1 MEADLQA
8 MAAETLAIMAMAAD
22 FVASAKVQPQRKTLF
37 PPLHHSQEENHS
49 DHLQAKVAKEKEEEV
64 HHSAHGMFPLQ
75 PQSTLPFYL
84 RVRQS
89 LPWWQQNA
97 SQDRQLLQI
106 LSEGLNPSLPD
117 LCHLQEEVQCH
128 TPADLQAAQQV
139 LEDYARVGAVK
150 EVPPDSDQFLVPWFI
165 IRKQEETGEKVR
177 LISDC
182 RQLNLNLCPPKFR
195 LDHLQNIFP
204 VLKKGLF
211 AAKIDLQHAYFHLG
225 IHPSKRKY
233 FRHQVGEKIWEFQA
247 ACFGLSILPELWMRV
262 MKPLQKLWR
271 AKGLLVYTYLDDI
284 LLLGETPSIVQK
296 NLQIVLQTLQS
307 AGLQINHKKCILEP
321 CQEVK
326 HLGFILDLKEGFLRV
341 PKEKLKSVRREL
353 GKLVTHSHI
362 TKRKMS
368 SILGQVRSFLTAM
381 PFLRAFS
388 DQMVFFLKE
397 NHKKH
402 WDQKLEIPSLLQDQ
416 IREIKDLTLHWDGR
430 AFGSTKTTRFL
441 ASDSSQESWAGLDL
455 KTGQAIQEF
464 WRGEKILHINLKELR
479 AAVNCVMSLA
489 QKRDKVHLLVD
500 NSVTFYYLKKGG
512 GKIKQLN
519 HILRPFL
526 LWCLKNQVTL
536 QVELCKSADMPADY
550 LTRMPKDKGDY
561 TLNQDL
567 FLFLKRQYH
576 HWLDMEQT
584 IDMFA
589 SPGNFKFKKFCS
601 RHPHWQSWG
610 VDSLNMSLKDL
621 QFCYSNPPWT
631 VIQNWLLRL
640 KQNPHITCWMICPM
654 WVGATW
660 WPLLLKLLVPLAPQI
675 QINPFPGMFQ
685 NCWGE
690 LMPSPKWHL
699 VSVILSGK
707 FWKGTKY
714 KFTPSKLT
722 WIE

>member
-22 FVASAKVQPQRKTLF
+22 FVASAKVQPHKETLF

-106 LSEGLNPSLPD
+106 LSERLNPSLPD

-296 NLQIVLQTLQS
+296 KFTDCAANPSVSRFTNKSQKVHFRTLPRSQTFGFHFGFKRRLSQS
-307 AGLQINHKKCILEP
+307 PKGKVEI
-321 CQEVK
+321 CQEGVGEIGHPLPYNK
-326 HLGFILDLKEGFLRV
+326 KKNVFHPR
-341 PKEKLKSVRREL
+341 PSSVFSDRHAFFKGLFRPDGL
-353 GKLVTHSHI
+353 FS
-362 TKRKMS
+362 KRKS
-368 SILGQVRSFLTAM
+368 Q
-381 PFLRAFS
+381 
-388 DQMVFFLKE
+388 
-397 NHKKH
+397 KKH

-441 ASDSSQESWAGLDL
+441 ASESSQESWAGLDL
-455 KTGQAIQEF
+455 KTGKAIQEF

-500 NSVTFYYLKKGG
+500 NSVTFYYLKKGEE
-512 GKIKQLN
+512 K
-519 HILRPFL
+519 
-526 LWCLKNQVTL
+526 
-536 QVELCKSADMPADY
+536 
-550 LTRMPKDKGDY
+550 
-561 TLNQDL
+561 
-567 FLFLKRQYH
+567 
-576 HWLDMEQT
+576 
-584 IDMFA
+584 
-589 SPGNFKFKKFCS
+589 
-601 RHPHWQSWG
+601 
-610 VDSLNMSLKDL
+610 
-621 QFCYSNPPWT
+621 
-631 VIQNWLLRL
+631 
-640 KQNPHITCWMICPM
+640 
-654 WVGATW
+654 
-660 WPLLLKLLVPLAPQI
+660 
-675 QINPFPGMFQ
+675 
-685 NCWGE
+685 
-690 LMPSPKWHL
+690 
-699 VSVILSGK
+699 
-707 FWKGTKY
+707 
-714 KFTPSKLT
+714 
-722 WIE
+722 